1 MHVTAT
7 QVLNPIGFIT
17 EHPAR
22 TLAAY
27 LGDREAELAL
37 HADSIPFPTSDDF
50 RSDSVFDPNP
60 HRLDLSSGYVETAL
74 LVHSLAV
81 WGPDALIRAAFAC
94 AKLQVEGQTACR
106 PDLVGPRDAALQA
119 VAAYL
124 QTPTNERLQQV
135 AAAVGWCN
143 ELYAPHEEDPDT
155 EDARTAWTQL
165 GAPWFAAE
173 TAAQD
178 FKLESYDGDGPRE
191 ASSTWCQ
198 RNIVLLKNPF
208 HGLYH
213 RFKNSLGDGAISQF
227 NSYLK
232 LFFGSLYQLND

>member
-1 MHVTAT
+1 MPHSAIWE
-7 QVLNPIGFIT
+7 LFGDFIT
-17 EHPAR
+17 EHHSR

-37 HADSIPFPTSDDF
+37 DADSISFPTSDDF
-50 RSDSVFDPNP
+50 RSDPVFDPNP
-60 HRLDLSSGYVETAL
+60 HRLDLPSGYVETAL

-94 AKLQVEGQTACR
+94 AKLQVERQTVCR

-124 QTPTNERLQQV
+124 QSATDERLQEV

-155 EDARTAWTQL
+155 EEARNVWTQL
-165 GAPWFAAE
+165 GAAWFAAE

-191 ASSTWCQ
+191 ASSTWCK
-198 RNIVLLKNPF
+198 RNVVWPVRAAEVAAGWSSHDEVRATIRTALLDWIDDT
-208 HGLYH
+208 
-213 RFKNSLGDGAISQF
+213 SE
-227 NSYLK
+227 
-232 LFFGSLYQLND
+232 

>member
-1 MHVTAT
+1 MPHSAIWE
-7 QVLNPIGFIT
+7 LFGDFIT

-94 AKLQVEGQTACR
+94 AKLQVERQTACR

-143 ELYAPHEEDPDT
+143 ELYAPHEEDPDS

-198 RNIVLLKNPF
+198 RNAVWPVRAAEVAAGWSSHDEVCAAIRTALLDWIQSNP
-208 HGLYH
+208 
-213 RFKNSLGDGAISQF
+213 A
-227 NSYLK
+227 
-232 LFFGSLYQLND
+232 